1 MSSER
6 NLTNLLQTKMAD
18 SCAKVSHSLGHHHG
32 HWALGAA
39 GGFIVLT
46 LIVFFILWIAR
57 PKWIICNKCDVD
69 WGKAIGLSALIA
81 IVLILLFGGIFSC
94 LRKK

>member
-18 SCAKVSHSLGHHHG
+18 SCAKVSSGLGHRCG

-57 PKWIICNKCDVD
+57 PKWIVCNKCDVD

-81 IVLILLFGGIFSC
+81 IVLILLFGGILSC

>member
-6 NLTNLLQTKMAD
+6 NLTDLLQTKMAA
-18 SCAKVSHSLGHHHG
+18 SCAKASSDLGDSCG
-32 HWALGAA
+32 KWALGAA

-57 PKWIICNKCDVD
+57 PKWIVCNKCDVD

-81 IVLILLFGGIFSC
+81 VVLLLLFGGIFSC